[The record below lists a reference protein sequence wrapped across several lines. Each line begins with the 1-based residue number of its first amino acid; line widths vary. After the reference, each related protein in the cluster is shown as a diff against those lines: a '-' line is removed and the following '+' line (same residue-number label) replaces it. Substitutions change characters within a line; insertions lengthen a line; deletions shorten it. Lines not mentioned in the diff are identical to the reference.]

1 MKILIS
7 NITLRSMNSNLVL
20 DYSLSFLSLSFT
32 CLVCS
37 CSANSI
43 IQNSLI
49 SREDQEKS
57 SPQFQGEMSKFSTS
71 FVTHKHKVFDST
83 LKLFPSLFLSFLQPP
98 PGNICILVYSEAFF
112 NVALHS
118 PECRKLL
125 PSKVSYTK
133 EELCGGRWYLSIQPI
148 FRDSTPLRRELLCSS
163 SHSLTGD

>member
-1 MKILIS
+1 
-7 NITLRSMNSNLVL
+7 MNSNLVL
-20 DYSLSFLSLSFT
+20 DYSWAFSRSLSLVWFVLVQLTQLFKIHLSLERIKRNLLHSFKAKCQSFQRHLSHT
-32 CLVCS
+32 STKFL
-37 CSANSI
+37 
-43 IQNSLI
+43 IQHSN
-49 SREDQEKS
+49 
-57 SPQFQGEMSKFSTS
+57 F
-71 FVTHKHKVFDST
+71 
-83 LKLFPSLFLSFLQPP
+83 FPSLFLFFPQPP